1 MNLILNFGFLC
12 GYLYTFTKFKMILHC
27 LILEL
32 EHDFVLAVP
41 ELHGAVVASGEIAVS
56 DQGVSSVS

>member
-1 MNLILNFGFLC
+1 
-12 GYLYTFTKFKMILHC
+12 MILHC

-41 ELHGAVVASGEIAVS
+41 ELHGAVVASGVIAVS